1 MITDFYRRHA
11 LANRFDNTA
20 ALMAQNGWE
29 NALRIGAGQGIGIG
43 VANTGRNDANQ
54 DFAFFWRFNVNFYD
68 FQRLVRRE
76 CHGGTGFDHWQ
87 TPSIQF
93 RGNSAIPD
101 NMSRV
106 IRI

>member
-1 MITDFYRRHA
+1 
-11 LANRFDNTA
+11 
-20 ALMAQNGWE
+20 
-29 NALRIGAGQGIGIG
+29 
-43 VANTGRNDANQ
+43 
-54 DFAFFWRFNVNFYD
+54 FNVNFYD